1 MAWLDNMRQ
10 KLNPA
15 QASIAASAGESAP
28 ENILDFRTAYDDID
42 VVHRSIDII
51 INALIEVPFL
61 IDHTSSRG
69 PSKKLDLLLNKNPNP
84 FEDRAR
90 FYRRVFLDFFLDGN
104 AFILYDKDLPKGEGS
119 FYLLPANDVT
129 VVPDTKTF
137 IKGYE
142 FQPLAVNPSE
152 VFGFGRTTVD
162 PFKNDKDKTS
172 SIFFSADQ
180 VIHIK
185 NDSSDD
191 IYRGDSRLKNLDRII
206 NLYYHLISFQ
216 QQFFKNNAVPG
227 FVLRTD
233 NVLSDK
239 IKQRLLEQWSQN
251 YNSLFSGAKR
261 PAILDGGLKVDAF
274 SSVNFQ
280 QLDFEQAVDRIQQDM
295 VKALGVPFVLLK
307 AGNNA
312 NIAPNQSMFYT
323 HTVLPILQ
331 QFASAF
337 GHRFD
342 VAVEP
347 DKQSITA
354 LRPDTRSEALFYS
367 TLVNTGIITANEAR
381 EGLRFDKSEDHE
393 CDVIRIPQNIAGSAV
408 NPSQGGRPATS
419 GPDSATG
426 PQSDSDNL

>member
-1 MAWLDNMRQ
+1 MAWLDNILT

-15 QASIAASAGESAP
+15 QPSIAASQGESAP
-28 ENILDFRTAYDDID
+28 ENIVDFRTAYDDID

-51 INALIEVPFL
+51 INALVEVPFL
-61 IDHTSSRG
+61 IDHTISRG
-69 PSKKLDLLLNKNPNP
+69 PSKKLDVLLNKTPNP

-90 FYRRVFLDFFLDGN
+90 FFRRAFLDFFLDGN
-104 AFILYDKDLPKGEGS
+104 TFILYDKDLPKGEGS
-119 FYLLPANDVT
+119 FYILPANDVT

-137 IKGYE
+137 IAGYE
-142 FQPLAVNPSE
+142 FQPLAVNPAD
-152 VFGFGRTTVD
+152 VFGFGRMTPD
-162 PFKNDKDKTS
+162 PVKDKTS
-172 SIFFSADQ
+172 AIFFEADQ

-233 NVLSDK
+233 NVLSQK
-239 IKQRLLEQWSQN
+239 IKQRLLEEWSQN

-261 PAILDGGLKVDAF
+261 PAILDGGLKVDPF
-274 SSVNFQ
+274 SQVNFQ

-295 VKALGVPFVLLK
+295 AKALGVPFVLLK

-337 GHRFD
+337 AHRFD
-342 VAVEP
+342 VTVQP

-381 EGLRFDKSEDHE
+381 EGLRFDKIDDDE
-393 CDVIRIPQNIAGSAV
+393 CNHIRIPQNIAGSAV
-408 NPSQGGRPATS
+408 NPAQGGRPPSS
-419 GPDSATG
+419 GS
-426 PQSDSDNL
+426 QSESGNV